1 MHIMK
6 IKAMETIRTSLGIIL
21 MVYSIPTVLAASDIK
36 SKLEPDL
43 STEWVIV
50 SIIFIL
56 TLVFIL
62 ANLNDIIKMKRI

>member
-1 MHIMK
+1 MK